1 MTDRPLLSSRL
12 LIILLI
18 IFTVLSALFAFDA
31 FLAHSGLFNDE
42 ELSVGEP
49 VTPVPNKIINN
60 VRPVVVKPVEDDKQS
75 LVQVHNVAGLSMPKH
90 LIWILSGV
98 ALLSLLAIAIS
109 IVCVCVACSRGN
121 SRDLAE
127 EEAAAASDVVDERD
141 EQKTK
146 SGKDDDKPESKL
158 PFIIII
164 GTVALVV
171 VTVVLVQLAK
181 QYSVPEHIDFHA
193 VNQKHQQKA
202 EDKNNNNN
210 NNNNNTGVLFDFETE
225 NGEGEGE
232 GEIEGQ

>member
-60 VRPVVVKPVEDDKQS
+60 VRPVVVTRPVEDDKQS

-193 VNQKHQQKA
+193 VNQKHQQKP
-202 EDKNNNNN
+202 EDKNNNNG
-210 NNNNNTGVLFDFETE
+210 TDVLFDF
-225 NGEGEGE
+225 
-232 GEIEGQ
+232 